1 MRVPSYA
8 KVDTVEVEGG
18 RFDLAPVPEGVW
30 RGLAL
35 QVASATRA
43 AKRRALFALKE
54 SGDEIS
60 EGAVTELTY
69 LDGVYRNE
77 LEVIKRES
85 VAWCVRGHVVEGL
98 PFVAAEREFFGR
110 RYPGAS
116 DETVRDYADTRLDR
130 GGVLLDALYVEV
142 SRKNSLSPV
151 EKKSSGPPSETTAG
165 AGDVTTA

>member
-18 RFDLAPVPEGVW
+18 RFELAPVPDGVW

-35 QVASATRA
+35 RAAAASRA
-43 AKRRALFALKE
+43 AKRRAILMLKAA
-54 SGDEIS
+54 GDEVS
-60 EGAVTELTY
+60 EDQVEDAMY
-69 LDGVYRNE
+69 LDPVYRDE
-77 LEVIKRES
+77 LEALKRES

-110 RYPGAS
+110 SYPGAS

-142 SRKNSLSPV
+142 SHKNSLSPV
-151 EKKSSGPPSETTAG
+151 EKKSSGQPSETTAG